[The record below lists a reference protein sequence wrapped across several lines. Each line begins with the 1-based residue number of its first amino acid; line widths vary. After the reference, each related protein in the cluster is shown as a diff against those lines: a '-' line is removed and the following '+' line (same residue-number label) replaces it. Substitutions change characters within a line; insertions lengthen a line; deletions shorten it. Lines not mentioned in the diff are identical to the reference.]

1 MQITEKGLLFR
12 LNVKEL
18 EEYPVMVGV
27 TEEEK
32 CEYAKK
38 KWRSF
43 DVVDKLHNVI
53 KYSHDSPQ

>member
-1 MQITEKGLLFR
+1 M
-12 LNVKEL
+12 KEL
-18 EEYPVMVGV
+18 EEYPVMIDV

-53 KYSHDSPQ
+53 KYSHDSPQQ